1 MKNYL
6 VKILLLCFSLSAH
19 STESVKLSELRLLQ
33 WKNRIILVNNLHN
46 QQGVLA
52 LFEKNKSEIKER
64 DIIWFVF
71 NADKAETNYQGALSE
86 DFIAKT
92 RDRYQI
98 GPGKIMLIGKDGGVK
113 FLLDRMDLEAIFTE
127 IDAMPMRQNE
137 MVH

>member
-1 MKNYL
+1 MNYFT
-6 VKILLLCFSLSAH
+6 KILLLCFSLSAH
-19 STESVKLSELRLLQ
+19 STEPSKLSDLRLLQ

-46 QQGVLA
+46 PHAVLA
-52 LFEKNKSEIKER
+52 LFEQNKKEINER

-71 NADKAETNYQGALSE
+71 TGDEIHTNYQGALSG

-92 RDRYQI
+92 RGSYQLES
-98 GPGKIMLIGKDGGVK
+98 GKIMLIGKDGGVK
-113 FLLDRMDLEAIFTE
+113 FLLDRMDLEAIFSE

>member
-1 MKNYL
+1 MNYL
-6 VKILLLCFSLSAH
+6 ATILLLFFSLSVH
-19 STESVKLSELRLLQ
+19 STEPEKLSDLGLLQ

-46 QQGVLA
+46 QHAVLA
-52 LFEKNKSEIKER
+52 LFEQNKSEMKER

-71 NADKAETNYQGALSE
+71 SGDEAHTNYQGALSE

-92 RDRYQI
+92 RESYQI
-98 GPGKIMLIGKDGGVK
+98 GPEKIMLIGKDGGVK